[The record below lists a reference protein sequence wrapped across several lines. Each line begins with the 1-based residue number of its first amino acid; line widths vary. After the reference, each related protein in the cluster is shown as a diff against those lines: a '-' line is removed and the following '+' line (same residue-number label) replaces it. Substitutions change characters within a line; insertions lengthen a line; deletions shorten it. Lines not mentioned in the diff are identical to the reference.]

1 MLQDPATEEIHVLVH
16 NNGVEKQIKILPWW
30 MGCHVVPF
38 WYDFCNRRYP
48 GRPNSCRSKATI
60 IKRGCQNGQTIMS
73 TDWGLGGRPL
83 RRMDD
88 KLQKLQSFQKYCF
101 QVSIKCFFYNWIL
114 FPFFGRTPVKLCGF
128 SGSHSYFSE
137 GSYLHITFHSDGSE
151 EDKGFSIEVQHFMNL
166 GKWKLKEN
174 CPFLKCY
181 LVRFLISATLTDVS
195 TILRWFVVVL
205 IMYCQQQWRW
215 NQGSLV

>member
-1 MLQDPATEEIHVLVH
+1 MIV
-16 NNGVEKQIKILPWW
+16 PWW
-30 MGCHVVPF
+30 KGCHVVPF

-60 IKRGCQNGQTIMS
+60 IKRGCPNGHTIMS
-73 TDWGLGGRPL
+73 TDWGLGGAPSL
-83 RRMDD
+83 RMAD
-88 KLQKLQSFQKYCF
+88 KLQSFQKFCF
-101 QVSIKCFFYNWIL
+101 KCLLSVSFIIEFCFL
-114 FPFFGRTPVKLCGF
+114 FFGRTPVKLCGF

-181 LVRFLISATLTDVS
+181 LVRFLISATLMVVNS
-195 TILRWFVVVL
+195 SFLRWFVVVL
-205 IMYCQQQWRW
+205 IMYCQQQRQW